1 MPNIPYKLSPQRV
14 AISPF
19 PTIQKASEALQKY
32 HKNEKIGFTYISSLK
47 SMGLI
52 PRSNGQ
58 YILGK
63 KYCSN

>member
-1 MPNIPYKLSPQRV
+1 MPHQPYKLSPQRV

-19 PTIQKASEALQKY
+19 PTIQKAADALHRY
-32 HKNEKIGFTYISSLK
+32 HMNEKIGFTYISSLK

-52 PRSNGQ
+52 PRSNGE